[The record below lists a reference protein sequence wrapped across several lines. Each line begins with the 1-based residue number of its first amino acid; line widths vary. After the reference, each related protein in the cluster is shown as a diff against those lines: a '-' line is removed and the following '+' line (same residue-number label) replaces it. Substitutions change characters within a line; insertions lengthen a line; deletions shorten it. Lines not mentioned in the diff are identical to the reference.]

1 MHYSTCMTKKA
12 CFCITMKRKLLSP
25 GHRDEQEKR
34 FFAKGV
40 LAYEQKCR
48 QPCATTRQQDGM
60 TCDSSSPVAVRN
72 ASETVWYD
80 TAEEDRNLYSTHAHQ
95 DTMSLS

>member
-1 MHYSTCMTKKA
+1 MQYSTCMTKKA

-48 QPCATTRQQDGM
+48 QPHKATG
-60 TCDSSSPVAVRN
+60 
-72 ASETVWYD
+72 WYD
-80 TAEEDRNLYSTHAHQ
+80 LRQFLTCGGS
-95 DTMSLS
+95 